1 MGWLPGHP
9 TFIVPRSMSVPKLMT
24 KSRAIPKCHDNLFS
38 LALSADKFELP
49 YGRVKSINGVVLQS
63 AGTSSCAIRRQT
75 RCPFAAAHDN
85 LIRFEKDDLLAGNA
99 GPLRICGPRLQRLA
113 DAQIA
118 WSKKI

>member
-1 MGWLPGHP
+1 
-9 TFIVPRSMSVPKLMT
+9 MSVPKLMT

-99 GPLRICGPRLQRLA
+99 GPLRICGPRLQRWPMRRSPAIVDQLT
-113 DAQIA
+113 
-118 WSKKI
+118 